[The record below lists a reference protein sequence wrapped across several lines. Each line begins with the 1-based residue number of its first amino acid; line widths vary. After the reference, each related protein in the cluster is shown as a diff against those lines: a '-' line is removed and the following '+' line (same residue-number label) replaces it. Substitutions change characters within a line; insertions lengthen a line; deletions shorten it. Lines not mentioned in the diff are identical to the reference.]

1 MSRHRSLSPAA
12 SSSIAADVVAAYPS
26 TLYQITW
33 EDLPD
38 IYSERLRSAI
48 SITTPEKWIFAGAK
62 NPDAPGWASGAC
74 KPQEPDQDPLS
85 SSNLRAIR
93 IGGQYADM
101 VGLVA
106 AAARSASPLAD
117 MAELRAHVIA
127 QLNTVYAA
135 GHGSYKGRFDNW
147 SFRPS
152 TRAAARTP
160 FIVQLTPGLGRT
172 QLAPVQFVRLRDNT
186 LRAVSTLYLDVDLI
200 RAFHIDDNDKS
211 FYAEFYL
218 SLHDDGKGASID
230 QLDFSNAYIDPGSN
244 DRQLTIRVLN
254 NGGKGGAYPD
264 NVKIYQVAGRFLFE
278 PRLANYPFDTQK
290 FAIDIRPKH
299 DDAPFIIQPP
309 PQELRDAVV
318 VADGWEP
325 KEQYVGF
332 DEDFVPTT
340 DAKSHATSVVP
351 FYKTT
356 FVWLMARQTTDYFLR
371 VVVPLGFILL
381 VAYLSIFIPRAHFE
395 AIVTIQITALL
406 SAVAL
411 YLALP
416 KFNSET
422 ATLSDRIFLFIYMA
436 VSIMVGISILRINPS
451 VTSRPWLRNLLGIIY
466 ILAIPVMG
474 ALMALYVYRE
484 SFTSV

>member
-1 MSRHRSLSPAA
+1 
-12 SSSIAADVVAAYPS
+12 
-26 TLYQITW
+26 
-33 EDLPD
+33 
-38 IYSERLRSAI
+38 
-48 SITTPEKWIFAGAK
+48 
-62 NPDAPGWASGAC
+62 
-74 KPQEPDQDPLS
+74 
-85 SSNLRAIR
+85 
-93 IGGQYADM
+93 M

-106 AAARSASPLAD
+106 AAARSQSPLAD
-117 MAELRAHVIA
+117 IAELRAHVIA

-160 FIVQLTPGLGRT
+160 FIVQLAPGLGRT

-254 NGGKGGAYPD
+254 NGGKGGACPD

-309 PQELRDAVV
+309 PQEEAQGAVV
-318 VADGWEP
+318 HIADGWEP

-371 VVVPLGFILL
+371 VVVPLGTFILL

-406 SAVAL
+406 
-411 YLALP
+411 
-416 KFNSET
+416 
-422 ATLSDRIFLFIYMA
+422 
-436 VSIMVGISILRINPS
+436 
-451 VTSRPWLRNLLGIIY
+451 
-466 ILAIPVMG
+466 
-474 ALMALYVYRE
+474 
-484 SFTSV
+484 